1 MPVSRSPRR
10 DSRPAGRDLKVAQGS
25 RSRWPLILI
34 GLVAVLTVII
44 VVLPASLI
52 THFLPTAVHAED
64 FSGSIWHGSAGK
76 LSVNERDAGA
86 LEWWLH
92 PRALLGMSVA
102 ADLHWV
108 KLGFV
113 IDAAVNFDRQG
124 LTAHDIK
131 GSGPIAD
138 LREFGV
144 AQGWRGSAY
153 VDLRDLRIDFVK
165 PLAIVGD
172 VKVSNLAS
180 AQVANGAELG
190 SYDLVFPEGAVGA
203 DGNVDA
209 QLTDTGGPLE
219 TQAVVHYSPKD
230 STGTLSGT
238 LKERSDVSPA
248 LHSQLQDLSQLRGRD
263 SQGRIPVDLEFRF

>member
-10 DSRPAGRDLKVAQGS
+10 DSRPAARDLKVAESS
-25 RSRWPLILI
+25 RSYWPLILI

-44 VVLPASLI
+44 AALPASII
-52 THFLPTAVHAED
+52 TYFLPKAVHAED
-64 FSGSIWHGSAGK
+64 FSGSIWHGSSGK

-92 PRALLGMSVA
+92 PKALLGMSVA

-108 KLGFV
+108 KVGFV
-113 IDAAVNFDRQG
+113 IDAAVILDRQG
-124 LTAHDIK
+124 LTAHDVR

-138 LREFGV
+138 LRDFGI
-144 AQGWRGSAY
+144 APGWRGSAE
-153 VDLRDLRIDFVK
+153 VNFRDLRTDFVK

-172 VKVSNLAS
+172 IKVSNLAS
-180 AQVANGAELG
+180 AQFANGAELG
-190 SYDLVFPEGAVGA
+190 GYDLVFTEGAVGA

-209 QLTDTGGPLE
+209 QLMDTGGPLE
-219 TQAVVHYSPKD
+219 TQAVLHYSLKD
-230 STGTLSGT
+230 FTATLSGT
-238 LKERSDVSPA
+238 VKERAEVAPA
-248 LHSQLQDLSQLRGRD
+248 LRSQLQDLSQLRGRD

>member
-10 DSRPAGRDLKVAQGS
+10 DSRPDGRDLKVAQGS
-25 RSRWPLILI
+25 RSHWPLILI
-34 GLVAVLTVII
+34 GLIVVLTVTIA
-44 VVLPASLI
+44 VLPASII
-52 THFLPTAVHAED
+52 THFLPKAVHAED

-92 PRALLGMSVA
+92 PRALLGMSVD

-108 KLGFV
+108 KVGFV
-113 IDAAVNFDRQG
+113 IDAAVNLDRRG
-124 LTAHDIK
+124 LTAHDIR

-138 LREFGV
+138 LRDFGV
-144 AQGWRGSAY
+144 APGWRGSAY
-153 VDLRDLRIDFVK
+153 VNLRDLHTDYVK

-203 DGNVDA
+203 EGNVDA
-209 QLTDTGGPLE
+209 QLIDTGGPLE
-219 TQAVVHYSPKD
+219 AQAVVHYSPKD
-230 STGTLSGT
+230 FTATLSGT
-238 LKERSDVSPA
+238 VKERSEVSPA
-248 LHSQLQDLSQLRGRD
+248 LRSQLQDLSQMRGRD